1 MTSFIASLVLI
12 PFATYHQVQEKH
24 MSPKLI
30 KKLADKKYRME
41 TGLFIVE
48 GEKSIR
54 ELLNSHL
61 VVEEIHGTNMFL
73 DLLGTDIRTY
83 EKEYGHSI
91 ALTGMHEEDLVKI
104 GTLQTNNAG
113 IAVVRQKA
121 EVKKDMLIEKTQH
134 DFILAL
140 GDVRDP
146 GNLGT
151 IIRIADWFGIA
162 HIAVSE
168 TTTDFYNPKTIA
180 ASMGS
185 FTRVSLSYLEL
196 VPFFKSIRS
205 IDAPI
210 VGAVLDGKN
219 IHEGNLPRRGV
230 LLMGSESHG
239 IAEEL
244 TQFITHHVTIPRY
257 GKAESLNVSV
267 ATGILLDALR
277 RA

>member
-1 MTSFIASLVLI
+1 
-12 PFATYHQVQEKH
+12 

-48 GEKSIR
+48 GEKSIK
-54 ELLNSHL
+54 ELLGSNL

-73 DLLGTDIRTY
+73 DLLGEDIRGY
-83 EKEYGHSI
+83 EKAHGSSI

-113 IAVVRQKA
+113 IAVVRQKP
-121 EVKKDMLIEKTQH
+121 EVRRDALIEKTQN

-140 GDVRDP
+140 SDVRDP

-151 IIRIADWFGIA
+151 IIRIADWFGVEY
-162 HIAVSE
+162 IAVSE

-185 FTRVSLSYLEL
+185 FTRVSLCYLEL
-196 VPFFKSIRS
+196 VPFFKSVQS
-205 IDAPI
+205 IGSPI
-210 VGAVLDGKN
+210 MGAVFDGKN
-219 IHEGNLPRRGV
+219 IHEGNLPTRGV

-239 IAEEL
+239 VSDEL
-244 TQFITHHVTIPRY
+244 IPFITHKVTIPNF

-277 RA
+277 RG